1 LTFGNGRYRVDYA
14 KMPGALAA
22 LGKELLEQ
30 EATGNRARTE
40 AWFAKYDRMPQ
51 ALTDVL
57 AGAADVPIDV
67 DPVFSFAEPVR

>member
-1 LTFGNGRYRVDYA
+1 
-14 KMPGALAA
+14 MS
-22 LGKELLEQ
+22 
-30 EATGNRARTE
+30 
-40 AWFAKYDRMPQ
+40 Q